1 MRLREDMKNLTL
13 RYEGKLNQPSAI
25 ERESRALITRYESV
39 KEIRFLTEKARA
51 ILSDSMH

>member
-1 MRLREDMKNLTL
+1 MKNLTL